1 MKKFSAFFVALMGM
15 LAASC
20 SNDESLD
27 SSINLSGEQ
36 ALVPV
41 TVSVSGFAVSQE
53 EFPGGTTRSGG
64 SRGTTRAAT
73 APASYSDVK
82 ALTLA
87 FYTSDGARQVYCF
100 TQLKNDNTT
109 YTTLGSFSLTMPVGS
124 YKMIV
129 LGYNSDYPVVFNSM
143 TDVVFGEDKSR
154 ETFCYTQDVTID
166 DETPVDLTATLNRI
180 VTRLNVQSSDN
191 RTEAATKVRIS
202 LSKGGRG
209 FNPITGF
216 ATSDAGFV
224 NVATTST
231 AAGATTLSSVNFFI
245 TEEGETMD
253 VTIET
258 LDDEGNVLFS
268 KVVTDVPFRRNR
280 TTKLTGA
287 MYHFGDAAGAFTLD
301 TEWDSEFNKDF

>member
-1 MKKFSAFFVALMGM
+1 MNKKLFVAACML

-27 SSINLSGEQ
+27 SSVNLSGEQ
-36 ALVPV
+36 ALAPV

-53 EFPGGTTRSGG
+53 EFSGGTTRSGEA
-64 SRGTTRAAT
+64 RGTTRAAT

-109 YTTLGSFSLTMPVGS
+109 YTTLGSFSLTLPVGS

-224 NVATTST
+224 NVVTTST

-258 LDDEGNVLFS
+258 LDDEDNVLFS
-268 KVVTDVPFRRNR
+268 KVVTDVSFRRNR

>member
-1 MKKFSAFFVALMGM
+1 MFKNMFFAALVL
-15 LAASC
+15 LAATSC
-20 SNDESLD
+20 SNESVNGVENAVE
-27 SSINLSGEQ
+27 SQQ
-36 ALVPV
+36 ARVPV
-41 TVSVSGFAVSQE
+41 TVRVNGFSVAQE
-53 EFPGGTTRSGG
+53 EFSDGTTRSGET
-64 SRGTTRAAT
+64 RGTTRAAT
-73 APASYSDVK
+73 DPASYSDAK

-87 FYTSDGARQVYCF
+87 FYTSDGAKQVYCF

-109 YTTLGSFSLTMPVGS
+109 YTTFGNFSLTLPVGS

-129 LGYNSDYPVVFNSM
+129 LGYNSVYPVVFNSM

-224 NVATTST
+224 NVATTS
-231 AAGATTLSSVNFFI
+231 AAVGTTTLSSINFFI

-253 VTIET
+253 VIIET

-268 KVVTDVPFRRNR
+268 KVVSDVPFRRNR

-287 MYHFGDAAGAFTLD
+287 MYHFGDAAGAFTLE
-301 TEWDSEFNKDF
+301 TSWDSDFNKDF

>member
-1 MKKFSAFFVALMGM
+1 MKNVKFFFAAFML

-20 SNDESLD
+20 SSDESLD
-27 SSINLSGEQ
+27 SSVNPSDGQ
-36 ALVPV
+36 ALAPV

-53 EFPGGTTRSGG
+53 EFSSGTTRSGET
-64 SRGTTRAAT
+64 RGTTRAAT

-109 YTTLGSFSLTMPVGS
+109 YTTLGSFSLTLPVGS

-129 LGYNSDYPVVFNSM
+129 LGYNSDYPVMFNSM

-231 AAGATTLSSVNFFI
+231 AAGATTLSSINFFI

-287 MYHFGDAAGAFTLD
+287 MYHFGDAAGAFTLE

>member
-1 MKKFSAFFVALMGM
+1 MFKNVFFAAFVL
-15 LAASC
+15 LAATSC
-20 SNDESLD
+20 SNESVE
-27 SSINLSGEQ
+27 LSNEQ
-36 ALVPV
+36 AIDQSRLVPV
-41 TVSVSGFAVSQE
+41 TVRVDGFAVTQGDFE
-53 EFPGGTTRSGG
+53 VPAL
-64 SRGTTRAAT
+64 TRAASD
-73 APASYSDVK
+73 PASYTGAK

-87 FYTSDGARQVYCF
+87 FYTSDGTKQKYCA
-100 TQLKNDNTT
+100 TQLKADAST
-109 YTTLGSFSLTMPVGS
+109 YETFGSFSLTLPTGS

-143 TDVVFGEDKSR
+143 TEVIFGEEKSR
-154 ETFCYTQDVTID
+154 ETFCYTQDVTIEE
-166 DETPVDLTATLNRI
+166 ETPVDLTATLSRI
-180 VTRLNVQSSDN
+180 VTRLNVQSTDN
-191 RTEAATKVRIS
+191 RTAEATKVRIS

-224 NVATTST
+224 NVAASST
-231 AAGATTLSSVNFFI
+231 AVGATTLSTINFFI

-258 LDDEGNVLFS
+258 LDDEGNVAFS

-287 MYHFGDAAGAFTLD
+287 MYHFGGAAGAFTLETNWASD
-301 TEWDSEFNKDF
+301 FDKDF